1 LLLRVTCGAC
11 MLAATASLKLHPLG
25 RVTAWPRG
33 DKPAPFGHEGRKDE
47 TAASR
52 PVAWRLKK
60 ESKC

>member
-1 LLLRVTCGAC
+1 
-11 MLAATASLKLHPLG
+11 MLAATASLKLYPLG

-52 PVAWRLKK
+52 PVARRLKK